1 MTNTFSFYCFVAVEK
16 GPLNTAKIIF
26 AVEIFI
32 ARTTLRLDQQTLNP
46 TILERL
52 WTMPGPYCQQQS
64 AESNGLFKYSKTPW
78 DTAPWH
84 TIFADTLFWF
94 RDKNFQ
100 DTLFFKFFTN
110 LKVHYFQ
117 KCVKTLFNLPFLS

>member
-46 TILERL
+46 AILEHL
-52 WTMPGPYCQQQS
+52 WTMGNTS
-64 AESNGLFKYSKTPW
+64 TESEDGKSNFEEILLNLFIMK
-78 DTAPWH
+78 
-84 TIFADTLFWF
+84 
-94 RDKNFQ
+94 R
-100 DTLFFKFFTN
+100 
-110 LKVHYFQ
+110 
-117 KCVKTLFNLPFLS
+117 

>member
-32 ARTTLRLDQQTLNP
+32 AGTTLRLDQQTLNP

-52 WTMPGPYCQQQS
+52 WTM
-64 AESNGLFKYSKTPW
+64 NTPLS
-78 DTAPWH
+78 DRIMTS
-84 TIFADTLFWF
+84 
-94 RDKNFQ
+94 
-100 DTLFFKFFTN
+100 
-110 LKVHYFQ
+110 LKVLNSEGLERPW
-117 KCVKTLFNLPFLS
+117 TLLLLW